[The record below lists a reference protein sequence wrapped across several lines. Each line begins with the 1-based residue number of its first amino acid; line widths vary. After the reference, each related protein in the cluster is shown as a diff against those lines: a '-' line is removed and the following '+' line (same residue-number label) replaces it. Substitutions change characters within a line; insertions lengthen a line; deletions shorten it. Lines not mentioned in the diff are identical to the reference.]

1 MKKYEFIKISGSA
14 LKKNMDPQG
23 FLYVPVIK
31 VDFSSQISKT
41 EKNIQENNVLITDFR
56 QAIWRKIKE
65 VSNTVPR
72 MMLLELYGSGSVQ
85 KLTYLNP

>member
-1 MKKYEFIKISGSA
+1 MNLLNTQFCIEIKYR
-14 LKKNMDPQG
+14 MDPQG
-23 FLYVPVIK
+23 LLCVPVIK
-31 VDFSSQISKT
+31 VDFLHKFSRT
-41 EKNIQENNVLITDFR
+41 EKNIQDNNVLIIDIR

-72 MMLLELYGSGSVQ
+72 MMLLERYGSGSVQ